1 MKLLHMFRRNRLS
14 MFLTC
19 ELVKE
24 LRRREEVRTIFVE
37 PYGELIMDSDGET
50 VLNDI
55 GPITILVIKD

>member
-1 MKLLHMFRRNRLS
+1 MKLLQIFHRNRLS

-19 ELVKE
+19 KLVKE
-24 LRRREEVRTIFVE
+24 LKRREEVRTIFVE
-37 PYGELIMDSDGET
+37 PYGELTMDSDGET

>member
-24 LRRREEVRTIFVE
+24 LERREEVRTIFVE
-37 PYGELIMDSDGET
+37 PYGELTMDSDGET